1 MLPSGISVRIRE
13 DLFSGAARTQTTLVV
28 DPLVTITGHR
38 ITMTDIG
45 DKGYGKLEQGTVR
58 EELMSWTG
66 ITDNGSTMTLTGC
79 EWGINLHNLTA
90 GVNENKKRHTVGSS
104 FKITTDMHFVAEQY
118 RDKDNNLF
126 ESPNDFEIKAN
137 ELKLGDGTDNNNK
150 IITAAN
156 GDANEPFI
164 EYNETTGKWNISN
177 DGVNSY
183 DPEQGGSGVT
193 AGDGIDITGGEVSV
207 DLDQLVNDDDALDV
221 TANRLSTKLKDN
233 GYINKDEGLYVETV
247 NPETISN
254 YEVITSGAD
263 ISTVDKFQGL
273 SDATFGLL
281 LGDTKYEITPNF
293 YINEAIAD
301 DITTV
306 NNNASMY
313 NT

>member
-13 DLFSGAARTQTTLVV
+13 DLLSGAARTQTTLVV

-45 DKGYGKLEQGTVR
+45 DKGYGKLEQGTTR

-137 ELKLGDGTDNNNK
+137 ELKLGDGTDDNNK
-150 IITAAN
+150 VITAAN

-164 EYNETTGKWNISN
+164 EYNETTAEHKI
-177 DGVNSY
+177 
-183 DPEQGGSGVT
+183 
-193 AGDGIDITGGEVSV
+193 
-207 DLDQLVNDDDALDV
+207 
-221 TANRLSTKLKDN
+221 
-233 GYINKDEGLYVETV
+233 ET
-247 NPETISN
+247 
-254 YEVITSGAD
+254 
-263 ISTVDKFQGL
+263 
-273 SDATFGLL
+273 
-281 LGDTKYEITPNF
+281 
-293 YINEAIAD
+293 
-301 DITTV
+301 
-306 NNNASMY
+306 
-313 NT
+313 